1 MAMRVGIYARVSTSD
16 RDQNPE
22 TQLLPLRE
30 FCAAQG
36 WQVTGEYVD
45 HASATDL
52 RGRRAWRRLL
62 DVAAKR
68 HVDLILVWKLDRA
81 FRSVL
86 DAATTTDQLRRWG
99 CGLRSYSEPWLD
111 TSGQSPAA
119 NLMFTIMTGF
129 AEFERSLIAERVR
142 AGMARAQKQGRHVG
156 RPGGTHRLGFETRW
170 QALAPDVAAGRVSQR
185 EAARRLGVGKSTVSR
200 LVSQRPV
207 REGTDNA
214 A

>member
-1 MAMRVGIYARVSTSD
+1 MD
-16 RDQNPE
+16 KDQQPE

-30 FCAAQG
+30 FCRAQG
-36 WQVTGEYVD
+36 WEIGEEYVD

-52 RGRRAWRRLL
+52 RGRCAWRRLL
-62 DVAAKR
+62 DAAAKR
-68 HVDLILVWKLDRA
+68 RVDLILVWKLDRA

-142 AGMARAQKQGRHVG
+142 AGMVRAKKQGVHLGRPPAVNGEWPDYRRRLLAREMTQGDAARA
-156 RPGGTHRLGFETRW
+156 
-170 QALAPDVAAGRVSQR
+170 
-185 EAARRLGVGKSTVSR
+185 LGVSRSTICR
-200 LVSQRPV
+200 LLQKGGRKTAPLA
-207 REGTDNA
+207 RM
-214 A
+214 